1 MKKGTV
7 IKSTGSFYT
16 VKCAKTIYNCSIA
29 GKFRIKGLRSTNPVT
44 VGDIVEFKIMSEEQ
58 KHGLIKKIH
67 ERKNF
72 LSRKS
77 TNLSKKSHILAANI
91 DLAIV
96 IATLKSPQTYT
107 LFIDRFL
114 VAAEKSNI
122 RAAVIFNK
130 TDIYDKKESEYLEYV
145 CSMYKS
151 IGYPVLAISV
161 KENKNI
167 DQVNELIKNKIIIV
181 AGNSGVGKSSL
192 INKLEPGLKLKT
204 TEVTNSHG
212 LGKHTTTF
220 AEMFPVGN
228 AQIID
233 SPGIKGFGLVDID
246 YDRLSHYFPE
256 MNKIRKRCKFNNCS
270 HTHEPGCVVKQ
281 AAENFEISHDRYNN
295 YLKILNDQKGKY
307 REDIYE

>member
-1 MKKGTV
+1 MKTGTV

-16 VKCAKTIYNCSIA
+16 VKCAKATYNCSIA
-29 GKFRIKGLRSTNPVT
+29 GKFRTKGLRSTNPVT
-44 VGDIVEFKIMSEEQ
+44 VGDIVEFEIMNEEQ
-58 KHGLIKKIH
+58 KHGNIKKIY

-91 DLAIV
+91 DLAIL
-96 IATLKSPQTYT
+96 IATLRNPQTYT

-122 RAAVIFNK
+122 EAAVIYNK
-130 TDIYDKKESEYLEYV
+130 TDIYNEKESEYLKYISSLYRE
-145 CSMYKS
+145 
-151 IGYPVLAISV
+151 IGYPVLEISV

-167 DQVNELIKNKIIIV
+167 DRVKKLIKNKIIVI
-181 AGNSGVGKSSL
+181 AGNSGVGKSTL
-192 INKLEPGLKLKT
+192 INELEPCLKLKT
-204 TEVTNSHG
+204 TEVSNSHG

-220 AEMFPVGN
+220 AEMFPAGD

-246 YDRLSHYFPE
+246 YEKLSHYFPE
-256 MNKIRKRCKFNNCS
+256 MNRIRKRCKFNNCT
-270 HTHEPGCVVKQ
+270 HTHEPGCAVKQ
-281 AAENFEISHDRYNN
+281 AVENYKISIDRYNN